1 MKPSL
6 MHRIS
11 FLAIHTASKGTTLL
25 RNQADPNRYVGWI
38 WRRNGGPQRMS
49 NSAVICVA
57 SLTRHGSFEIKT
69 G

>member
-11 FLAIHTASKGTTLL
+11 FLAIHTAPKGTTWL
-25 RNQADPNRYVGWI
+25 RNLADPNGRLRWI
-38 WRRNGGPQRMS
+38 WRRDGGPQRVS
-49 NSAVICVA
+49 NAAVMCLA
-57 SLTRHGSFEIKT
+57 SLARHGSFDIKT